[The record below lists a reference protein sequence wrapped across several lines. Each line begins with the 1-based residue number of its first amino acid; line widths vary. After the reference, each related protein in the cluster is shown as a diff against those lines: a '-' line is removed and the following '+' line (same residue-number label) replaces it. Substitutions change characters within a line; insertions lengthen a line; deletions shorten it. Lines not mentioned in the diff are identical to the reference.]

1 MPVIGSRCSLAG
13 ARLYVA
19 PRNPESPGRVSWC
32 SQSPV
37 ITTANQIPG
46 ILGDRNDRI
55 AILFKQLLDYLPN
68 IENILKARHGKK
80 RGLGRRKHRNYPVM
94 HRRKRTTSIII
105 MYCLFY
111 VMFTMG
117 LLAGKAVGDMTQYE
131 STNKHAVSNGEPCD
145 SSELA

>member
-1 MPVIGSRCSLAG
+1 MPIIGSRCSLTG
-13 ARLYVA
+13 VRLYVA
-19 PRNPESPGRVSWC
+19 PRNPESPGSVSWC
-32 SQSPV
+32 SQGLV

-46 ILGDRNDRI
+46 ILGDGNDRI
-55 AILFKQLLDYLPN
+55 AILFKQLLYYLPN
-68 IENILKARHGKK
+68 IENIWSAHHGNK
-80 RGLGRRKHRNYPVM
+80 RGLGRRKHGNYPVM
-94 HRRKRTTSIII
+94 HRRKRATSTII

-131 STNKHAVSNGEPCD
+131 STNKHDDEPCD